1 MQSNGK
7 SLPDRASSTGL
18 HKRSRESRD
27 GGTSL
32 SGEIFEKAVLAD
44 TVLEAELLPELHP
57 DLVAALPHLDG
68 DDLARHLCDRNS
80 ECWVGFLLLR
90 RRMCSSFRLL
100 VALLLATPTTKRG
113 FEMQNEGRARVG
125 IGSVHVKR
133 SKGGEFEPCEKAASL
148 NSQGKKQMTRSTA
161 PSVFSLGVLLLL
173 AVAAAGGAQEELSLG
188 WVPARSGCRGNIA
201 ECLAGVEFDM
211 GTEASRRILAWSSYI
226 SYNALRRDS
235 VPCSRRGASYYNCRP
250 GAHANPYSR
259 SCSAITRCRK

>member
-7 SLPDRASSTGL
+7 PLPDRASSTGL
-18 HKRSRESRD
+18 RRESRD

-125 IGSVHVKR
+125 IGSK
-133 SKGGEFEPCEKAASL
+133 E
-148 NSQGKKQMTRSTA
+148 MTRSTA

-173 AVAAAGGAQEELSLG
+173 VVAAAGGAQEELSLG
-188 WVPARSGCRGNIA
+188 WIPARSGCRGNIA
-201 ECLAGVEFDM
+201 ECLAGVELDM

-235 VPCSRRGASYYNCRP
+235 VPCSRRGASYYNCLP